1 MAQSFSVKAVL
12 EAVDQSFS
20 STIERA
26 GQSVQSFGS
35 STTKHLAGV
44 GKAMTVAGAATTAM
58 GMKSVKSFG
67 DFQQSL
73 NQAAV
78 IAGGTSKD
86 ISGLA
91 DVANRMGA
99 ELPLSAQDAADA
111 MVAMARDG
119 ASIGTIKKEFPAIA
133 QASTAAGA
141 DLQTTASVVQQ
152 AMNIWGKS
160 LKSPQ
165 QAAGILVQVAN
176 QSNASIESMQQA
188 LADIGPTA
196 SAAGYSMQDT
206 ANAIGLLTNTGMSAA
221 QASQNLNHAIV
232 LMQSPTKKSRGYMD
246 ELGLSFRDAE
256 GNMKPIPQIASEL
269 NSAFDRA
276 AKSTKG
282 FGKEQQDAALK
293 AMFGQDGMRVMR
305 TLMKSVADE
314 TDNTTTSWNASS
326 KAISKFAGTTGTAAK
341 NLSSQA
347 NEMQKN
353 LGSKIEQLGGNWESL
368 SNKAM
373 EAKGGVNGAILDM
386 MNKALE
392 WATTSKDS
400 NAQVVRSFIGLSPI
414 IGTATTALG
423 GFITNAGKI
432 IGVGG
437 KMASSLGNAGKVLK
451 VFATA
456 KNITSVA
463 SALKVLS
470 KNSALAKT
478 ALVALNVGKGIF
490 AGLSTA
496 VSAASSAFSTLTAI
510 MAANPIIAIGLAI
523 AAVVAGLALFFT
535 QTKTGRKIWA
545 DFTKFLSDS
554 WKTIE
559 EGATTAWNSVKEFF
573 TNLWNGIKGGVS
585 NAWQGV
591 VDVFNGVIDG
601 IKEAWNGVKEF
612 FSNLWNSIVTAV
624 QPYWNSFL
632 TSIQPI
638 IDAFKNLWNSLK
650 EFFNTLW
657 NAIVSV
663 AQAPWQG
670 FLNFITPIIDALK
683 TAWNTLTEFFSTLW
697 ASIVSTAQE
706 LWNGFVNNVV
716 TPVVEMFKAAWNG
729 LTEFFSTLW
738 NSIVAFAQ
746 GIWQGFV
753 ENVVTPIVEG
763 VKSVWNT
770 LTDWWSSFWD
780 TIKAIAQSIWNGI
793 QSVISDVSNAISN
806 GINNFLQ
813 TVQDVWQS
821 IWNAIKSVAQGIWQG
836 IVSVISGAINIVA
849 SVINAITHAIQGNW
863 SAVWNDIKNIVSIVL
878 GGIKSVVSAQLNA
891 IESVMNSVMNGIR
904 SVVSSGWNQIKNI
917 FSSSAHALAGLV
929 HVDLS
934 GAGRAIMNSLL
945 NGLKSA
951 WGAVKNF
958 VGGIADWIKAH
969 KGPISYDRRLL
980 IPAGKAIMV
989 GLNQGLN
996 SSFSD
1001 VKKNVS
1007 SMADSLANSFS
1018 APSFDVGAINTSFG
1032 NASLALTRSLNWE
1045 AKATN
1050 SMTIE
1055 VPVNIDGREVAR
1067 VTAEPMQEELNRR
1080 NMRNQR
1086 LYGNRN

>member
-1 MAQSFSVKAVL
+1 MAQSFSVKAIL

-58 GMKSVKSFG
+58 GIKSVKSFG
-67 DFQQSL
+67 SFQQSL

-99 ELPLSAQDAADA
+99 ELPISAQDAADA

-314 TDNTTTSWNASS
+314 TDNTTTSWNAAS
-326 KAISKFAGTTGTAAK
+326 KAIDKFAGTTGTATK

-400 NAQVVRSFIGLSPI
+400 NAQAVRSFIGLSPI

-456 KNITSVA
+456 KNITSAA

-470 KNSALAKT
+470 NNSALAKT
-478 ALVALNVGKGIF
+478 ALVALNIGKGIF
-490 AGLSTA
+490 TGLSTA

-510 MAANPIIAIGLAI
+510 MAANPMIAIGIAI
-523 AAVVAGLALFFT
+523 AAVVAALVLFFT
-535 QTKTGRKIWA
+535 KTKLGQQIWQS
-545 DFTKFLSDS
+545 FTEFLSS
-554 WKTIE
+554 
-559 EGATTAWNSVKEFF
+559 AWQSLVSIAQ
-573 TNLWNGIKGGVS
+573 TVWSAIS
-585 NAWQGV
+585 NAFTTV
-591 VDVFNGVIDG
+591 VDV
-601 IKEAWNGVKEF
+601 IK
-612 FSNLWNSIVTAV
+612 
-624 QPYWNSFL
+624 
-632 TSIQPI
+632 
-638 IDAFKNLWNSLK
+638 
-650 EFFNTLW
+650 
-657 NAIVSV
+657 SV
-663 AQAPWQG
+663 WG
-670 FLNFITPIIDALK
+670 SV
-683 TAWNTLTEFFSTLW
+683 TEFFSTLW
-697 ASIVSTAQE
+697 QGIVSVATTVWNSFTTSIAPIVDAFKN
-706 LWNGFVNNVV
+706 LWSS
-716 TPVVEMFKAAWNG
+716 
-729 LTEFFSTLW
+729 LTDFFSTLW
-738 NSIVAFAQ
+738 QDIVTTAQTIWNALSAFLSALWQGIVAVATP
-746 GIWQGFV
+746 IWNMLV
-753 ENVVTPIVEG
+753 TVITTVWNMIKTVISAAINVVMTVIQ
-763 VKSVWNT
+763 SV
-770 LTDWWSSFWD
+770 LSV
-780 TIKAIAQSIWNGI
+780 IQSIWSAIWNAIVIVAQTIWNVIKTVI
-793 QSVISDVSNAISN
+793 QTAINVVLSVITAVLNMIKSFWNA
-806 GINNFLQ
+806 G
-813 TVQDVWQS
+813 WQS
-821 IWNAIKSVAQGIWQG
+821 ITTVLKAIWNIIVTVVSTAINVVANTLKAITQVIKGDWSGAWNTIKQTAVMIWNAIKSVVTTAINA
-836 IVSVISGAINIVA
+836 VKSVIANIM
-849 SVINAITHAIQGNW
+849 NAIR
-863 SAVWNDIKNIVSIVL
+863 SVMSSVWNAIKGVTSSIW
-878 GGIKSVVSAQLNA
+878 
-891 IESVMNSVMNGIR
+891 NGIR
-904 SVVSSGWNQIKNI
+904 SVISNVIYGILSLVSSVLGSMRNIVSSIMNAIRSVFSAGWNAARNI
-917 FSSSAHALAGLV
+917 TSSGIRGAVNIVRSVA
-929 HVDLS
+929 S
-934 GAGRAIMNSLL
+934 GMASAGRNFVMGFVRGITSAIGSAVNAAANMAKRALRAA
-945 NGLKSA
+945 KSA
-951 WGAVKNF
+951 LGIHSPSRVMRDEVGYYVTEGMAVGILGNIRSVSQAMDKVADASTISVPKPDTSQFMDTMANLNTLHKQMTAGYSTNMTGELSLTSQPAYINLSLGGSNYSTF
-958 VGGIADWIKAH
+958 VNDISKKQGID
-969 KGPISYDRRLL
+969 
-980 IPAGKAIMV
+980 
-989 GLNQGLN
+989 
-996 SSFSD
+996 
-1001 VKKNVS
+1001 
-1007 SMADSLANSFS
+1007 
-1018 APSFDVGAINTSFG
+1018 
-1032 NASLALTRSLNWE
+1032 
-1045 AKATN
+1045 
-1050 SMTIE
+1050 
-1055 VPVNIDGREVAR
+1055 
-1067 VTAEPMQEELNRR
+1067 AEFKR
-1080 NMRNQR
+1080 NYRF
-1086 LYGNRN
+1086 